1 MNARPA
7 RGPLT
12 IAELQEQVDGFSR
25 RLQTVESRMAT
36 LVEGTHEL
44 NRPSGVA
51 VRVRCAQDELT
62 LARQALQNAR
72 RVLNDARSI
81 PGCDEQVTAYRNGWL
96 VHCEGDADK
105 YAGSTSKE
113 THKPP

>member
-12 IAELQEQVDGFSR
+12 IAELQEQVDRFHQ
-25 RLQTVESRMAT
+25 RLQIAESGMAT

-51 VRVRCAQDELT
+51 VRVRCVQDELT
-62 LARQALQNAR
+62 LARQGLVNAR
-72 RVLNDARSI
+72 RVLTDARSI
-81 PGCDEQVTAYRNGWL
+81 PDYDELVKAYRNGWL